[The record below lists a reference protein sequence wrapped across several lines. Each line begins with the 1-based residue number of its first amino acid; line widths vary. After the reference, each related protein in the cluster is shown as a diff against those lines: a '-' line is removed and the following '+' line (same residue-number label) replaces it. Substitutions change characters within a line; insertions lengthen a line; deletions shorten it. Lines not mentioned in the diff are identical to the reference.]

1 MKKYLLLLL
10 MGVVAHAGEIG
21 QSAATLEWNNWL
33 TANDVRFTENVK
45 LFLALPDAVPIDPSS
60 GLLLPSGQYRTSSPD
75 RLRGWTNKIIR
86 RLHVE
91 ENGRPAY
98 WVYHIE
104 TTLVFDLMRSKE

>member
-1 MKKYLLLLL
+1 MNKYLLILL

-33 TANDVRFTENVK
+33 TARDIRFTEEVK
-45 LFLALPDAVPIDPSS
+45 LFLFLPDAVPIDPSS

-91 ENGRPAY
+91 QNGHPHY

-104 TTLVFDLMRSKE
+104 TTLAFDLTGKK